1 MATDGS
7 SRRHRGR
14 SRPGP
19 RPVTNVAVALDAK
32 QTWVAEFAS
41 SEPDLAGP
49 AWLRP
54 IRKEAIARFETVG
67 FPTQKHED
75 WRFTNLAP
83 LLRVPFKPAIL
94 GRPDGVVAE
103 RLEPF
108 LFGVLKTTRLVFVNG
123 QFSPRLSYLRPL
135 PEGVRVASLA
145 EILRSDPGSVEKD
158 LARHAKYED
167 DAFVALNTSFFTD
180 GGYVE
185 IPKGTVVE
193 EPIHLVFISTAQEMP
208 TVSHPRN
215 VVRLGARS
223 QATLIETYAGWAPE
237 VTFTNAVTEISAA
250 PGSVLDHYKI
260 QRESESAFHI
270 ATMTVDQDRDSNIVC
285 HSLAFGA
292 ALSRS
297 YVHTKF
303 HAEGGS
309 VALNGLFMPFGGQQA
324 DNYTRID
331 HAAPACTSVELY
343 RGILGGKSRGVFNGN
358 IYVRKDAQKT
368 VARQTNKNLL
378 LSKEAFVDST
388 PGLEILAD
396 DVKCNHASTI
406 GQLDENAIFYL
417 RSRGIDEEAARH
429 ILTYAFASDVVNQ
442 VKVAPIRIKLD
453 QLILSRLP
461 KGAGPGEAL

>member
-1 MATDGS
+1 M
-7 SRRHRGR
+7 
-14 SRPGP
+14 
-19 RPVTNVAVALDAK
+19 
-32 QTWVAEFAS
+32 
-41 SEPDLAGP
+41 
-49 AWLRP
+49 
-54 IRKEAIARFETVG
+54 
-67 FPTQKHED
+67 
-75 WRFTNLAP
+75 
-83 LLRVPFKPAIL
+83 
-94 GRPDGVVAE
+94 
-103 RLEPF
+103 
-108 LFGVLKTTRLVFVNG
+108 
-123 QFSPRLSYLRPL
+123 
-135 PEGVRVASLA
+135 
-145 EILRSDPGSVEKD
+145 
-158 LARHAKYED
+158 
-167 DAFVALNTSFFTD
+167 
-180 GGYVE
+180 
-185 IPKGTVVE
+185 
-193 EPIHLVFISTAQEMP
+193 
-208 TVSHPRN
+208 
-215 VVRLGARS
+215 
-223 QATLIETYAGWAPE
+223 
-237 VTFTNAVTEISAA
+237 
-250 PGSVLDHYKI
+250 
-260 QRESESAFHI
+260 
-270 ATMTVDQDRDSNIVC
+270 
-285 HSLAFGA
+285 AFGA

-297 YVHTKF
+297 YVHTNF

-309 VALNGLFMPFGGQQA
+309 VALNGLFMPSGVQQA

-461 KGAGPGEAL
+461 KGAGPGEGL